1 MINKNIINQ
10 ALKLAI
16 LASKQ
21 AGQKLKKIYL
31 QSEKINTVLKS
42 KHQVVTKADQVAENV
57 IINKIKKK
65 FPNHSILSEEMGAIN
80 SGKDYLWI
88 IDPLDGTT
96 NFVIKNP
103 LFSTTL
109 ALVYKKQVVLGVIYA
124 PILTEFYVT
133 ILGQGS
139 FYNQKKIKVSKLKQI
154 NRGFHT
160 YCYGSSKNKYSELAI
175 SYYQTMFK
183 QGNEIRQL
191 GSATLEFARVARGIT
206 ESIVIPGA
214 NAWDVAAGS
223 LLVKEAGGKVTDF
236 TNNKWTL
243 MSTDIIAT
251 NGLVHSSLLRII
263 NDKK

>member
-1 MINKNIINQ
+1 MINNTIKQ
-10 ALKLAI
+10 AKTLAL
-16 LASKQ
+16 LAVKQ
-21 AGQKLKKIYL
+21 AGNELKNIYFK
-31 QSEKINTVLKS
+31 SERINTELKS
-42 KHQVVTKADQVAENV
+42 KHQVVTVADKVAEKI
-57 IINKIKKK
+57 IINKIRKN
-65 FPNHSILSEEMGAIN
+65 FPEHSILSEEIGSIN
-80 SGKDYLWI
+80 PGKDYLWI

-124 PILTEFYVT
+124 PVLAELYVAVKD
-133 ILGQGS
+133 QGA
-139 FYNQKKIKVSKLKQI
+139 FYNQQPIKVSKVKKI
-154 NRGFHT
+154 DKGFHT
-160 YCYGSSKNKYSELAI
+160 YCYGSSQSKYSDQAI

-191 GSATLEFARVARGIT
+191 GAATLEFARVARGIT

-214 NAWDVAAGS
+214 NAWDVAAGA

-236 TNNKWTL
+236 ANNNWNLT
-243 MSTDIIAT
+243 STDIIAT
-251 NGLVHSSLLRII
+251 NKLVHASLLRII